1 MWYGATLLGFTPVV
15 YAIPWAVH
23 AAFVWMVVNVGLVW
37 LAIHRVRAARYAAE
51 RRSSVRFATDFP
63 GRVDGVEAWVR
74 DLSLT
79 GARLEVPDAAVI
91 APTGRLVVEAG
102 GGRPIVLDGV
112 ARTRGPIAPAG
123 RWSGFEFV
131 EGQYP
136 ARARLALAL
145 FGARTTE
152 ARRLTA
158 ARRAVAKAQD
168 RADTLEDLVRGVVRR
183 LSPRQSQGAPQT

>member
-1 MWYGATLLGFTPVV
+1 MLVLSLVAAGWYGATLLGLTPVV

-37 LAIHRVRAARYAAE
+37 LAIHRVRASRYAAE

-63 GRVDGVEAWVR
+63 GRVDGIETWVR

-102 GGRPIVLDGV
+102 GGRPILLDGV
-112 ARTRGPIAPAG
+112 ARATWTDPAG
-123 RWSGFEFV
+123 RTMVGFEFV

-158 ARRAVAKAQD
+158 ARRAAVKAQD
-168 RADTLEDLVRGVVRR
+168 RADALEDLVAA
-183 LSPRQSQGAPQT
+183 STAA

>member
-1 MWYGATLLGFTPVV
+1 
-15 YAIPWAVH
+15 
-23 AAFVWMVVNVGLVW
+23 MVVNVGLVW
-37 LAIHRVRAARYAAE
+37 LAIHRIRASRYAAE
-51 RRSSVRFATDFP
+51 RRSSVRFATDFA
-63 GRVDGVEAWVR
+63 GRVDGIEAWVR

-91 APTGRLVVEAG
+91 APSARLVVEAG
-102 GGRPIVLDGV
+102 AGRPIVLDGV
-112 ARTRGPIAPAG
+112 ARASWTDRAG
-123 RWSGFEFV
+123 RTMVGFEFA

-158 ARRAVAKAQD
+158 ARRAAVKAQG
-168 RADTLEDLVRGVVRR
+168 RADNLDDLTAT
-183 LSPRQSQGAPQT
+183 PTAA